1 MSRAS
6 VRNHYQPGDQI
17 PYYVAGLGKNVKVHE
32 ACKLAAEWDKA
43 NPDENVEY
51 YVAKLY
57 DLYEKFRPLMEGGT
71 LTEAPEK
78 ARGKHYEKGLFD

>member
-1 MSRAS
+1 LSRAS

-32 ACKLAAEWDKA
+32 ACKLAAEWDREH
-43 NPDENVEY
+43 PDENVAF

-71 LTEAPEK
+71 LAAAPEE